1 MLPWVLMVMVFC
13 QKTETAP
20 PSVAK
25 GDDVGQGSSQ
35 HILKEIWWQG
45 AQPNPLKVV

>member
-1 MLPWVLMVMVFC
+1 MMFC

-25 GDDVGQGSSQ
+25 GDDISQGSSQ
-35 HILKEIWWQG
+35 HIFNEIWWQG